1 MTVKLAIL
9 KSGEDIVA
17 DIKEMVVGEG
27 DDARVVGYV
36 LTKPCGVSLNS
47 KAIKIDDE
55 KDTYQLKLF
64 PWCPLAKNDAIPMST
79 EWVVTLVDP
88 VDKLKEMYETE
99 VLDKFKEVLKT
110 REEEENFIFPEIGSI
125 SKPLGELEKVP
136 ETVDTTVGIILASL
150 AQNLASSIISS

>member
-64 PWCPLAKNDAIPMST
+64 PWCPLTKNEKIPIT
-79 EWVVTLVDP
+79 ADWVVTIVDP
-88 VDKLKEMYETE
+88 IDKITQMYT
-99 VLDKFKEVLKT
+99 KEVLGD
-110 REEEENFIFPEIGSI
+110 GS
-125 SKPLGELEKVP
+125 E
-136 ETVDTTVGIILASL
+136 
-150 AQNLASSIISS
+150 SSSSNEQTDSSESD

>member
-17 DIKEMVVGEG
+17 DIKEMIVGEG

-36 LTKPCGVSLNS
+36 LSKPCGVSLNS

-64 PWCPLAKNDAIPMST
+64 PWCPLTKNEKIPIT
-79 EWVVTLVDP
+79 ADWVVTIVDP
-88 VDKLKEMYETE
+88 IDKITQMYT
-99 VLDKFKEVLKT
+99 KEVL
-110 REEEENFIFPEIGSI
+110 ENGTSQSP
-125 SKPLGELEKVP
+125 
-136 ETVDTTVGIILASL
+136 
-150 AQNLASSIISS
+150 SSDKQTDSSEST

>member
-64 PWCPLAKNDAIPMST
+64 PWCPLTKNEKIPIT
-79 EWVVTLVDP
+79 ADWVVTIVDP
-88 VDKLKEMYETE
+88 IDKITQMYT
-99 VLDKFKEVLKT
+99 KEVLGD
-110 REEEENFIFPEIGSI
+110 GSESSSSDEQTDS
-125 SKPLGELEKVP
+125 SKS
-136 ETVDTTVGIILASL
+136 D
-150 AQNLASSIISS
+150 

>member
-64 PWCPLAKNDAIPMST
+64 PWCPLTKNEKIPIT
-79 EWVVTLVDP
+79 ADWVVTIVDP
-88 VDKLKEMYETE
+88 IDKITQMYT
-99 VLDKFKEVLKT
+99 KEVL
-110 REEEENFIFPEIGSI
+110 EGGSKSSGSDKQTDS
-125 SKPLGELEKVP
+125 SKS
-136 ETVDTTVGIILASL
+136 D
-150 AQNLASSIISS
+150 

>member
-27 DDARVVGYV
+27 DDARVVGYF

-47 KAIKIDDE
+47 KNIKIDDE

-64 PWCPLAKNDAIPMST
+64 PWCPLTKQEKIPISAD
-79 EWVVTLVDP
+79 WVVTIVDP
-88 VDKLKEMYETE
+88 IDKITEMYT
-99 VLDKFKEVLKT
+99 KEVL
-110 REEEENFIFPEIGSI
+110 EDGS
-125 SKPLGELEKVP
+125 E
-136 ETVDTTVGIILASL
+136 
-150 AQNLASSIISS
+150 SSSSDKQTDSCKSD

>member
-47 KAIKIDDE
+47 KALKIDDE

-64 PWCPLAKNDAIPMST
+64 PWCPLTKNTKIPIT
-79 EWVVTLVDP
+79 ADWVVTIVDP
-88 VDKLKEMYETE
+88 IDKITAMY
-99 VLDKFKEVLKT
+99 KKEVL
-110 REEEENFIFPEIGSI
+110 GDADQS
-125 SKPLGELEKVP
+125 
-136 ETVDTTVGIILASL
+136 VDSDEQTDSDK
-150 AQNLASSIISS
+150 SD